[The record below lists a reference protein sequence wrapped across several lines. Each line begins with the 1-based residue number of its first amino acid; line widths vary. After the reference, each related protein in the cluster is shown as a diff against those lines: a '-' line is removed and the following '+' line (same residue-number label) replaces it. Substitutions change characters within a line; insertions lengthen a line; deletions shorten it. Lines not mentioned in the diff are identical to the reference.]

1 VNRITYCFSVNL
13 TAFFIAYLAVLPV
26 YAVEYQLHG
35 IIDMRAS
42 STDSLI
48 SYLAGGQGKFSTS
61 DGSQLSLSQAG
72 AQLGIHW
79 DNGLSAHG
87 VVNGFYT
94 DMAEYEND
102 SALGVTEAYLK
113 YRSLPSALGYRWQT
127 KVGIFYPEISL
138 ENTAYAWA
146 SKDTLNSSSLNTWLG
161 EEVRVLGGELKLTR
175 LGKLTNNNY
184 DLSLSASL
192 FTNNDPSGALL
203 AWHGWTMSS
212 RQTLWTEKRAFPW
225 FPARE
230 PGGDL
235 AGQADK
241 SDPFLELDHKAG
253 YHIRAEWKLH
263 HQGALSMGY
272 YNNRAVPYKVVEGQ
286 YGWHTRFFHFGAKWQ
301 LTKDLVLIS
310 QYLRGDTL
318 MQSHEQKDV
327 VNNSYA
333 NGFIALTYKWGDLAL
348 NKKHKSTVRIEDF
361 SVDDNDTTWGDNNNE
376 EGQALTLNHS
386 YRLSKQWFLSA
397 EFTYIDSHR
406 PARYYTHQAVD
417 LVERQAQLAARY
429 FF

>member
-1 VNRITYCFSVNL
+1 MNRISVYIIFCFTL
-13 TAFFIAYLAVLPV
+13 AFVVIKPV
-26 YAVEYQLHG
+26 YSVEYQLHG
-35 IIDMRAS
+35 IVDVRAS
-42 STDSLI
+42 TTDSLT
-48 SYLAGGQGKFSTS
+48 SYLAGGQGKFATS

-72 AQLGIHW
+72 AQLAINWDSGI
-79 DNGLSAHG
+79 SAHG
-87 VVNGFYT
+87 VVNAYYT
-94 DMAEYEND
+94 DMPNNASD
-102 SALGVTEAYLK
+102 SVIGFTEAYLK
-113 YRSLPSALGYRWQT
+113 YRSLPNELGYRWQT

-146 SKDTLNSSSLNTWLG
+146 SKDTLNSSTLNTWIG

-184 DLSLSASL
+184 DLSLSASI

-212 RQTLWTEKRAFPW
+212 RQTLWTEKRTFPW

-241 SDPFLELDHKAG
+241 SDPFLELDHRVG
-253 YHIRAEWKLH
+253 YHVRGEWKLH
-263 HQGALSMGY
+263 RRGTFSLGY
-272 YNNRAVPYKVVEGQ
+272 YNNRAIPYKVVDGQ
-286 YGWHTRFFHFGAKWQ
+286 YGWHTRFYHLETKWQ
-301 LTKDLVLIS
+301 LSDDLVLMA

-318 MQSHEQKDV
+318 MQNHYQKDV

-333 NGFIALTYKWGDLAL
+333 NGFVALTFKWGNFAL
-348 NKKHKSTVRIEDF
+348 TKKHKSTVRVEDF
-361 SVDDNDTTWGDNNNE
+361 SVDDNDKTWGDNNNE
-376 EGQALTLNHS
+376 DGKSITLNHS

-406 PARYYTHQAVD
+406 PARYYNHHAVD
-417 LVERQAQLAARY
+417 LVEKQTQLAVRY